1 MNYTI
6 TTATINDV
14 ETIRQLAEATWWPTY
29 SPLLEDEQ
37 IRYMLDLIYSTEG
50 IEKQIANNEQTFL
63 LLKEGDKAVAFAGY
77 SIYDGAVDAY
87 KLHKLYCLPE
97 TQGKG
102 YGRVLID
109 TVSRIA
115 ADAGATSLFL
125 NVNRHNNA
133 LSFYKKMGFGIA
145 REEDIAIGPYW
156 MNDYIMQKPLTP

>member
-1 MNYTI
+1 MYTI
-6 TTATINDV
+6 TTATIQDV

-29 SPLLEDEQ
+29 SPILEEEQ
-37 IRYMLDLIYSTEG
+37 IRFMLDLIYNAEG
-50 IEKQIANNEQTFL
+50 LERQITNSEQIFL

-77 SIYDGAVDAY
+77 SPYDGEAATY

-115 ADAGATSLFL
+115 ADAGASKLLL
-125 NVNRHNNA
+125 NVNRYNKS
-133 LSFYKKMGFGIA
+133 LSFYQKMGFGIA

-156 MNDYIMQKPLTP
+156 MNDYIMQKPLIP

>member
-1 MNYTI
+1 MYTI

-29 SPLLEDEQ
+29 SPILEEEQ
-37 IRYMLDLIYSTEG
+37 IRFMLDLIYSTEG
-50 IEKQIANNEQTFL
+50 LEKQIANNEQIFL

-77 SIYDGAVDAY
+77 SPYDAEPAAY

-102 YGRVLID
+102 YGRILID

-115 ADAGATSLFL
+115 ADAGASKLLL
-125 NVNRHNNA
+125 NVNRHNKS
-133 LSFYKKMGFGIA
+133 LSFYEKMGFGIA

-156 MNDYIMQKPLTP
+156 MNDYIMQKPLIP